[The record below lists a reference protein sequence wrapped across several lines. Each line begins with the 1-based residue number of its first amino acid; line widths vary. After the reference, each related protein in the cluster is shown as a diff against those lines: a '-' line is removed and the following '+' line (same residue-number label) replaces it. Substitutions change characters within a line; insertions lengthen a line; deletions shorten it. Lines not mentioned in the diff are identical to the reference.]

1 MGPSAF
7 DSRPNCE
14 PTRLARESV
23 SDESLVGSPA
33 DSPLYIRVQKPGG
46 IGELEPMMLAMR
58 WAGRAVRSTPRPGGM
73 AR

>member
-1 MGPSAF
+1 MGPSTF

-23 SDESLVGSPA
+23 SDASLVAAPA

-46 IGELEPMMLAMR
+46 TGGLEPMMLAMR
-58 WAGRAVRSTPRPGGM
+58 WAGRAVGSRSRPG
-73 AR
+73 APLR